1 MIDIK
6 HNNLER
12 NQPEERFGEKCGI
25 IGVWCSEKIAPY
37 YVKKGLSAL
46 QHRGQESAGISI
58 INDDYKIK
66 THLGLGLVPN
76 VLTYEVIKNLGNSKM
91 AIGHNRYST
100 SGSINACNAQPITIE
115 RGKHELSIGHNGNIP
130 DIEFLGENSD
140 DGHADE
146 QSSDTAMIAKIL
158 LRERDKYPDWD
169 STLQNVLPRIN
180 GAFCLVIMTGDGALY
195 GARDPYGIR
204 PFCLGKLETGWIIA
218 SESVAIDVNGGDFI
232 RDIKPGEIIKISEDG
247 KMTSMFFGPARKQQ
261 NCIFEYIY
269 FSRPDSFENGIR
281 VRTAREKAGYLLG
294 KRIAAKGIKADAV
307 VPVFDSGFPS
317 AKGVAKALGL
327 PMIDAITVSHY
338 IGRTFIQPG
347 QENRLAAVIGKH
359 NIVPDEIVGKKIIVV
374 DDSAVRL
381 TTSRR
386 LYAGLKEARAK
397 EIYMV
402 FSSPPV
408 INQCDLGIDMK
419 SKKELPASKWENEPF
434 EVIEKNIS
442 DMIGA
447 DGVVY
452 LPIDDLTKALGKPKE
467 NFYHYPF
474 GGSHPIKDTQYQF
487 PLMKKKIGAKPKM
500 LIMISGSG
508 TNLEQ
513 IIAQVKNGNID
524 AEITAVL
531 SNKKTALGLQKA
543 TNENIPGIS
552 IEYNSKFSDIKAR
565 KDYDKELFGQ
575 IKKIGPDIIVL
586 AGWMM
591 ILSDDFLEKINSL
604 EIPIINL
611 HPALLTDNTDKTIN
625 TSRGTIPVIRGA
637 HAIRSAFDLN
647 LPVSGVTAHLVL
659 PGNHYDVGPVI
670 LKEEVRIKQSDT
682 FENFENNIHEA
693 EYRVLPTAVK
703 RVLHLLKQGL
713 NITKG
718 DISW

>member
-1 MIDIK
+1 MKNLKTKKID
-6 HNNLER
+6 LESA
-12 NQPEERFGEKCGI
+12 QERFGEKCGVV
-25 IGVWCSEKIAPY
+25 GVWCREKIAPY

-58 INDDYKIK
+58 INENSEIK
-66 THLGLGLVPN
+66 TYSGLGLVPN
-76 VLTYEVIKNLGNSKM
+76 VLTYEVIKNLGTSIT

-100 SGSINACNAQPITIE
+100 SGSINACNAQPITLKH
-115 RGKHELSIGHNGNIP
+115 GKHALSIGHNGNIP
-130 DIEFLGENSD
+130 DIEFLGESLGN
-140 DGHADE
+140 GHTDE
-146 QSSDTAMIAKIL
+146 QSSDTALIAKIL
-158 LRERDKYPDWD
+158 LRERDKYMDWD

-180 GAFCLVIMTGDGALY
+180 GAFCLVIMTNDGSLY

-232 RDIKPGEIIKISEDG
+232 RDIKPGEIIKITRDG
-247 KMTSMFFGPARKQQ
+247 KINSMFFGHAKKQQ

-281 VRTAREKAGYLLG
+281 VRTAREKAGFLLG

-307 VPVFDSGFPS
+307 VPVFDSGYPS
-317 AKGVAKALGL
+317 AKGVAKALNL

-434 EVIEKNIS
+434 DVIEKNIS
-442 DMIGA
+442 NLIGS

-467 NFYHYPF
+467 DFYHFPF
-474 GGSHPIKDTQYQF
+474 GGTHPIKDKQYEFQR
-487 PLMKKKIGAKPKM
+487 MKKTIKSKPRIM
-500 LIMISGSG
+500 VMISGSG

-513 IIAQVKNGNID
+513 IIEQVQNKNID
-524 AEITAVL
+524 AEIISVL
-531 SNKKTALGLQKA
+531 SNKKDALGLEKA
-543 TNENIPGIS
+543 KNQNIPAAS
-552 IEYNSKFSDIKAR
+552 IEYSGKFSDKIAR
-565 KDYDKELFGQ
+565 KEYDLKLIEH
-575 IKKIGPDIIVL
+575 IKKIKPDLIVL

-591 ILSDDFLEKINSL
+591 ILSDTLLEKVNDL
-604 EIPIINL
+604 EIPVINL
-611 HPALLTDNTDKTIN
+611 HPALLTDNTDKTIT

-637 HAIRSAFDLN
+637 HAIRSAYDLN

-659 PGNHYDVGPVI
+659 PGNHYDTGPVI

-682 FENFENNIHEA
+682 LEDFEKNIHDA
-693 EYRVLPTAVK
+693 EYRVLPTAIK
-703 RVLHLLKQGL
+703 RVIHLLKQNL
-713 NITKG
+713 DTTKG
-718 DISW
+718 KISW

>member
-1 MIDIK
+1 MK
-6 HNNLER
+6 NLKSKKS
-12 NQPEERFGEKCGI
+12 NTCLTEERFGEKCGI

-58 INDDYKIK
+58 LKENNEIK
-66 THLGLGLVPN
+66 THTGLGLVPN
-76 VLTYEVIKNLGNSKM
+76 VLTYEVIKNLGGSIT

-100 SGSINACNAQPITIE
+100 SGSINACNAQPITLSH
-115 RGKHELSIGHNGNIP
+115 GKHTLTIGHNGNIP
-130 DIEFLGENSD
+130 DIEFLGESIG
-140 DGHADE
+140 DGHTDE
-146 QSSDTAMIAKIL
+146 QSSDTALIAKIL
-158 LRERDKYPDWD
+158 LRERDNYPDWD
-169 STLQNVLPRIN
+169 STLKKTLPRIN
-180 GAFCLVIMTGDGALY
+180 GAFCLVIMTNDGTLY

-218 SESVAIDVNGGDFI
+218 SESVAIDVNGGEFI
-232 RDIKPGEIIKISEDG
+232 RDIKPGEIIKIAKDG
-247 KMTSMFFGPARKQQ
+247 SISSMFFGPARKQQ

-281 VRTAREKAGYLLG
+281 VRSAREKAGFLLG
-294 KRIAAKGIKADAV
+294 KRIAAKGIKADAI
-307 VPVFDSGFPS
+307 VPVFDSGYPS
-317 AKGVAKALGL
+317 AKGVALALGL
-327 PMIDAITVSHY
+327 PLIDAITVSHY

-359 NIVPDEIVGKKIIVV
+359 NIVPDEIVGKRIIVV

-397 EIYMV
+397 EVYMV

-408 INQCDLGIDMK
+408 VNQCDLGIDMK

-442 DMIGA
+442 DLIGA

-452 LPIDDLTKALGKPKE
+452 LPIEELTKALGKPKE
-467 NFYHYPF
+467 DFYHYPF
-474 GGSHPIKDTQYQF
+474 GGTHPIKDKQYEF
-487 PLMKKKIGAKPKM
+487 PQMKKNIKSKPGIM
-500 LIMISGSG
+500 VMISGSG

-513 IIAQVKNGNID
+513 IIEQVNNGSIE
-524 AEITAVL
+524 AEIISVV
-531 SNKKTALGLQKA
+531 SNKKDALGLEKA
-543 TNENIPGIS
+543 KNQNIPAIS
-552 IEYNSKFSDIKAR
+552 IEYTGKFSDKIAR
-565 KDYDKELFGQ
+565 NEYDLKLVDHV
-575 IKKIGPDIIVL
+575 KKTKPDIIVL

-591 ILSDDFLEKINSL
+591 ILGDTFLEKINEM
-604 EIPIINL
+604 EIPVINL
-611 HPALLTDNTDKTIN
+611 HPALLTDNTHKTIT

-637 HAIRSAFDLN
+637 HAIRSAYDLN

-659 PGNHYDVGPVI
+659 PGNHYDAGPVI
-670 LKEEVRIKQSDT
+670 LKEEVRIRQSET
-682 FENFENNIHEA
+682 LEQFEKNMHEA
-693 EYRVLPTAVK
+693 EYRVLPTAIR
-703 RVLHLLKQGL
+703 RVIHLLKQNL
-713 NITKG
+713 AVTKG
-718 DISW
+718 KISW

>member
-1 MIDIK
+1 MKKVKLTKSD
-6 HNNLER
+6 LELT
-12 NQPEERFGEKCGI
+12 EERFGEKCGI

-58 INDDYKIK
+58 INDDSEIK
-66 THLGLGLVPN
+66 TYSGLGLVPN
-76 VLTYEVIKNLGNSKM
+76 VLTYEVIKNLGGSIT

-100 SGSINACNAQPITIE
+100 SGSINACNAQPITLE
-115 RGKHELSIGHNGNIP
+115 HGKHTLSIGHNGNIP
-130 DIEFLGENSD
+130 DIEYLGENLKN
-140 DGHADE
+140 GHTDE
-146 QSSDTAMIAKIL
+146 QSSDTALIAKIL
-158 LRERDKYPDWD
+158 LRERDKYTDWD

-180 GAFCLVIMTGDGALY
+180 GAFCLVIMTNDGTLY

-204 PFCLGKLETGWIIA
+204 PFCLGKLETGWIIT

-232 RDIKPGEIIKISEDG
+232 RDIKPGEIIKITKEG
-247 KMTSMFFGPARKQQ
+247 KINSMFFGPARKQQ

-281 VRTAREKAGYLLG
+281 VRSAREKAGYLLG

-307 VPVFDSGFPS
+307 VPVFDSGYPS
-317 AKGVAKALGL
+317 AKGVAKALNL

-359 NIVPDEIVGKKIIVV
+359 NIVPDEIVGKRIIVV

-386 LYAGLKEARAK
+386 LHAGLKEARAK

-408 INQCDLGIDMK
+408 VNQCDLGIDMK
-419 SKKELPASKWENEPF
+419 SKKELPASKWENESF

-442 DMIGA
+442 ELIGS

-467 NFYHYPF
+467 DFYHYPF
-474 GGSHPIKDTQYQF
+474 GGTHPIKDKQYEF
-487 PLMKKKIGAKPKM
+487 PRMKKTIKSKTQIM
-500 LIMISGSG
+500 VMISGSG

-513 IIAQVKNGNID
+513 IIEQIKNNNID
-524 AEITAVL
+524 AELISVL
-531 SNKKTALGLQKA
+531 SNNKDALGLEKA
-543 TNENIPGIS
+543 KNQNVPVS
-552 IEYNSKFSDIKAR
+552 AIEYTGKFSDKIAR
-565 KDYDKELFGQ
+565 TEYDMKLIDH
-575 IKKIGPDIIVL
+575 IKKTKPDLIVL

-591 ILSDDFLEKINSL
+591 ILSDNFLEKVSEM
-604 EIPIINL
+604 EIPVINL
-611 HPALLTDNTDKTIN
+611 HPALLTDNTDKTIT

-637 HAIRSAFDLN
+637 HAIRSAYDLN

-659 PGNHYDVGPVI
+659 PGNHYDAGPVI
-670 LKEEVRIKQSDT
+670 LKEEVRIKQSET
-682 FENFENNIHEA
+682 YEEFEKNIHEA
-693 EYRVLPTAVK
+693 EYRVLPTAIK
-703 RVLHLLKQGL
+703 RAVHLLKQNL
-713 NITKG
+713 DITKG
-718 DISW
+718 KISW